1 MKKEELR
8 LDYLKNHP
16 ELKLYQSKEMFRINT
31 DTCLLGEFISCNE
44 DDNVLDVGTNN
55 GALLLYASLLTRG
68 HLVGIDINEEALE
81 IASINMKEHNIN
93 NVTLLHQ
100 DFSSFISEEKFK
112 VIISNPPYFA
122 TKDDNSKNLNIY
134 LRNARHEEYLLLE
147 DLCKGI
153 SLNLTKDG
161 SFFLVHRLERLQE
174 IEKTLSKYHLYINK
188 LIYVHDER
196 SKRVVTILIKGSFSS
211 LPKEEDNIF
220 INGF

>member
-31 DTCLLGEFISCNE
+31 DTCLLGEFLDLKV

-55 GALLLYASLLTRG
+55 GALLIYASLQTKG
-68 HLVGIDINEEALE
+68 HLVGIDINKEALE
-81 IASINMKEHNIN
+81 IASLNMEEHNIQ
-93 NVTLLHQ
+93 NVTLLHE
-100 DFSSFISEEKFK
+100 DFSSFVSEEKFK

-134 LRNARHEEYLLLE
+134 LRNARHEEFLLLD

-153 SLNLTKDG
+153 SLNLTEDG
-161 SFFLVHRLERLQE
+161 SFFLVHRPERLQE
-174 IEKTLSKYHLYINK
+174 IENTLLKYHLYINK
-188 LIYVHDER
+188 LVYVFDER
-196 SKRVVTILIKGSFSS
+196 SKKIVTILIKGSYSS
-211 LPKEEDNIF
+211 LNKEEDNIH